1 MTYHLVGIT
10 LVLLALGQC
19 AQAGDNI
26 FQRTFKQL
34 HGEPPLPA
42 NQNRADVVQTLWI
55 EQKLDHFDESETR
68 TWQMRYMLNDGFFKA
83 GGPMFIFFGGE
94 WTISPGRITGGHMYD
109 MAKEH
114 NGLLVYTEHRY
125 YGESHPLPDLSNEN
139 IQYLHVTQALADL
152 AHFITTQKTTYEGLS
167 DSKVIIVGGSYSAT
181 MVTWFKKIYPDLVVG
196 GWASSAPLLAKLNF
210 LEYKEIMGQSIT
222 LMGGADCNKRIE
234 NGIAEMETM
243 FATKRGAEVKALLK
257 LCEHFDVYSDLD
269 VWTLFNEISEIF
281 AGVVQG
287 HYDLSNENIQYL
299 HVTQALADLAHFITT
314 QKTTYEGLS
323 DSKVIIVGGSYSATM
338 VTWFK
343 KIYPDLVVG
352 GWASSAPLLA
362 KLNFLEYKEIMGQSI
377 TLMGGAD
384 CNKRIENGIAEMET
398 MFATKRGA
406 EVKALLKLCE
416 HFDVY
421 SDLDVWT
428 LFNEISEIFAGVVQ
442 GHYAG
447 RIEGVCQKIMAESS
461 DLIGVSKYILDEFE
475 KSGGKCND
483 LSYDAITTVLLES
496 RYSGNI
502 MRQWIYQT
510 CNEYG
515 WYQTS
520 SSSAQPFG
528 TKFPLALFTT
538 MCADAYGSQY
548 TNSFIEK
555 QVGNTNAD
563 FGGMS
568 PNVQNVYLTHGQL
581 DPWRAMGIQ
590 NEAQATIIPEHAH
603 CTDFGSISDR
613 DTAEMRASKERIAEL
628 VREWLN

>member
-287 HYDLSNENIQYL
+287 HY
-299 HVTQALADLAHFITT
+299 
-314 QKTTYEGLS
+314 
-323 DSKVIIVGGSYSATM
+323 
-338 VTWFK
+338 
-343 KIYPDLVVG
+343 
-352 GWASSAPLLA
+352 
-362 KLNFLEYKEIMGQSI
+362 
-377 TLMGGAD
+377 
-384 CNKRIENGIAEMET
+384 
-398 MFATKRGA
+398 
-406 EVKALLKLCE
+406 
-416 HFDVY
+416 
-421 SDLDVWT
+421 
-428 LFNEISEIFAGVVQ
+428 
-442 GHYAG
+442 AG

-475 KSGGKCND
+475 KSGDKCND
-483 LSYDAITTVLLES
+483 LSYDAITTVFLES
-496 RYSGNI
+496 RYTGGP
-502 MRQWIYQT
+502 MRQWLYQT

-538 MCADAYGSQY
+538 MCADLYGSQY
-548 TNSFIEK
+548 TNSFIER
-555 QVGNTNAD
+555 QLANTNTY

-568 PNVQNVYLTHGQL
+568 PNVKNVYLTHGQL

-590 NEAQATIIPEHAH
+590 TTVIPEHAH
-603 CTDFGSISDR
+603 CSDFGSISDK